1 MHGLNARFILN
12 IEINFVMNKLNIILN
27 CKFLS
32 SSPIQLIFLSLFELI
47 CVSLL
52 VVFQYV
58 DGINFGFPLIYFFIS
73 YFYLCLVIR
82 AIFQLRRQNIFII
95 LLFVVVVFITIAI
108 NTTLWAV
115 IISGQPFCDYCP

>member
-1 MHGLNARFILN
+1 
-12 IEINFVMNKLNIILN
+12 MNKLNNVLN

-58 DGINFGFPLIYFFIS
+58 DGINLGFPLIYFFIS

-82 AIFQLRRQNIFII
+82 AIFQLRRQNIIII

-115 IISGQPFCDYCP
+115 IISGQPVCDYCP